1 MDYNP
6 VFISS
11 FINMFPTRIF
21 IHCTVSYSTN
31 LPLWFYHLL
40 GTYLGYTKK
49 SKYRVWVPNL
59 TEVQLRIIESEASDP
74 ETLAMKLFQ
83 YIFKSELE
91 TKADDVCCTKSDG
104 KRLLNQDYL
113 RGIRCII
120 ECNSY
125 NFMCNNSCIPKHPPN
140 QTQLVAS

>member
-1 MDYNP
+1 M
-6 VFISS
+6 
-11 FINMFPTRIF
+11 
-21 IHCTVSYSTN
+21 VSYSTN

-113 RGIRCII
+113 RGIRCK
-120 ECNSY
+120 Y
-125 NFMCNNSCIPKHPPN
+125 YRM
-140 QTQLVAS
+140 